1 MGGPSV
7 LAWFGALAGFAAP
20 LTLGVYVVWGGRRRN
35 GYDSWRDNMTTLGDG
50 TDHVAEAFVPV
61 NVAVAVLLG
70 VFAAAV
76 AAELPLRWLWIA
88 LVIAAVGSVVIGLT
102 ACDRYCSR
110 PGCAGT
116 ASRRMRILHGA
127 AALVNAVGIV
137 LIPITASWLLRSDDE
152 SDRYKPLRWFGY
164 PMSVVALVI
173 AILFAIAAWKNR
185 HARRDAALEA
195 ARAGLLERLLWI
207 LGYGW
212 VVTAAASLLSDG
224 TVLPSVLLGVWL
236 IVSLAAVLRRPSPA
250 FDPDDCQPNTLIGYG
265 GATHGLLLVRRIVK
279 PDEFID
285 RLENAL
291 AGDLALLRGG
301 RRAQGEPFAMTI
313 GFSKHGLTA
322 LGVPYRWN
330 AKFVEDAFGKG
341 MSSRAEVLGDTGNSE
356 PERWAPGWRR
366 TEDLH
371 VALWIIARGED
382 ALEDARARAIDEFA
396 STTTRVVE
404 VETERLPGAVE
415 HFGFVDGLGDPWI
428 DRVPRTSEKKEP
440 DRKDDRRGGGALNRR
455 GKWRRIALGEFVL
468 AHVDETGDVFPVPD
482 PPEVFA
488 GGTFM
493 VVRQLE
499 QNVTAFNQFSG
510 GRWGEYLV
518 GRKDN
523 GTPLAAPDP
532 KTAVPD
538 KEFRY
543 GEDPE
548 GMYCPRGAHIR
559 RANPR
564 DSAGFRTT
572 QTARRRLI
580 RRGMTYVEGGDAPD
594 RGRGLLFVAY
604 NARIAEQFEF
614 VQSQWL
620 NTGTVLGLGSDPD
633 VIAGSWPEKER
644 RTVTLIDRATGRVE
658 VRAAPRLV
666 RVRGG
671 EYFFVPSLSGLR
683 ALVRLSRQPA

>member
-50 TDHVAEAFVPV
+50 TDHVAGAFVPV

>member
-20 LTLGVYVVWGGRRRN
+20 LTIGVYVVWGGRRRN
-35 GYDSWRDNMTTLGDG
+35 GYDPWRDNMTTLGDG

-116 ASRRMRILHGA
+116 ASRRTRILHGA

-137 LIPITASWLLRSDDE
+137 LIPVTASLLLRSDDE
-152 SDRYKPLRWFGY
+152 PDGYNPLRWFGY

-185 HARRDAALEA
+185 RARRDAALEA
-195 ARAGLLERLLWI
+195 AHAGLLERLLWI

-265 GATHGLLLVRRIVK
+265 GATHGLLLVGRI
-279 PDEFID
+279 DNRNGFIEG
-285 RLENAL
+285 LEKAL
-291 AGDLALLRGG
+291 EGDVALLSGG
-301 RRAQGEPFAMTI
+301 RSAQDKPFAVTI
-313 GFSKHGLTA
+313 GFSARGLAT
-322 LGVPYRWN
+322 LGVPHRWN
-330 AKFVEDAFGKG
+330 AKFVEDAFGDG
-341 MSSRAEVLGDTGNSE
+341 MSSRAAVLGDTGDSCPACWE
-356 PERWAPGWRR
+356 GGWCQ
-366 TEDLH
+366 TKYLH
-371 VALWIIARGED
+371 VALWIVARGGD
-382 ALEDARARAIDEFA
+382 ALEDARRAIKEFVA
-396 STTTRVVE
+396 TTTAFVE
-404 VETERLPGAVE
+404 LETERLPGAVE
-415 HFGFVDGLGDPWI
+415 HFGFVDGVGDPWI
-428 DRVPRTSEKKEP
+428 DRVPRTSGKKEP

-499 QNVTAFNQFSG
+499 QDVTAFNQFAG

-518 GRKDN
+518 GRKND
-523 GTPLAAPDP
+523 GTPLAEPDP

-580 RRGMTYVEGGDAPD
+580 RRGMTYVEGGEAPD

-644 RTVTLIDRATGRVE
+644 RTVTLIDRDTGRVE

-683 ALVRLSRQPA
+683 ALVRLSRPPA